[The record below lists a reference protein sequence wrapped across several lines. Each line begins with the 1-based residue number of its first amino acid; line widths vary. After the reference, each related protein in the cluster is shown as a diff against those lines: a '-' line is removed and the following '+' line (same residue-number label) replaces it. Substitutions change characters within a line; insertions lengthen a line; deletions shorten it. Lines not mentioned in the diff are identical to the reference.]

1 MTTSPG
7 QSDLIDDIQGW
18 LESCGWHAES
28 GEGWRWVDHTYE
40 NDDATLRIRYLPN
53 VDVIRFDFE
62 SEEHLA
68 QLSISFEDSPN
79 PILDLI
85 TGRQSSLSDETWRVF
100 IASLIELSPRI
111 LSLAD
116 ENAEDE
122 LITDPDEGVAALRE
136 LDWE

>member
-7 QSDLIDDIQGW
+7 QSDLIDDIQRR
-18 LESCGWHAES
+18 LESRGWQAES
-28 GEGWRWVDHTYE
+28 GEGWRWVDHTYQ

-53 VDVIRFDFE
+53 VDLIRFDFE

-79 PILDLI
+79 RILELI
-85 TGRQSSLSDETWRVF
+85 TRDQLLLSEETWRAF

-111 LSLAD
+111 LSLAGED
-116 ENAEDE
+116 GEDE
-122 LITDPDEGVAALRE
+122 VIIDPDEGVSALHQI
-136 LDWE
+136 DWE